1 MAKLLETIHGPQ
13 DIKSLTAEQLNQ
25 LADEMRELITVSV
38 SRTGGHLA
46 SNLGVVELT
55 IALHYVFD
63 LSLNHSSDPRKPL
76 GTSNAFSCLKKKK

>member
-46 SNLGVVELT
+46 S
-55 IALHYVFD
+55 IM
-63 LSLNHSSDPRKPL
+63 SLILPKTACCGMWGINVMPTR
-76 GTSNAFSCLKKKK
+76 F